1 MKAKIVDG
9 IIQSI
14 GDGKDIKHEIPAE
27 INFINFK
34 NYACINEKESS
45 KMSSWIPIA
54 DFLEIK
60 RKEQEA
66 LEAKRQEEEK
76 IRQTIIQKDL
86 EEMARKNAVRKLTIP
101 RIIVTIF
108 FLLSLVGA
116 YVVQGEADYVIWVS
130 VGFVLFASL
139 VMQQVWKKP
148 S

>member
-1 MKAKIVDG
+1 MKSRQKSTSLILKTMLV
-9 IIQSI
+9 S
-14 GDGKDIKHEIPAE
+14 
-27 INFINFK
+27 
-34 NYACINEKESS
+34 
-45 KMSSWIPIA
+45 
-54 DFLEIK
+54 K